1 MIQYGRDKKLLIY
14 IFICV
19 VALSA
24 CSKKDEETVH
34 SNLVEKS
41 NLNSFFI
48 ENRFK
53 LSKFKGRFSSE
64 DEDVIKKDV
73 YIKVEK
79 IAELKLGV
87 IYKLKIQPIKDVPEE
102 RLLLGTFYVQKD
114 KIYKIEYTKENID
127 IMRKQEKIPAGSNI
141 VCQEEEIKDDMKQ
154 KPKGV
159 HQYLLVQG
167 DLREYHS
174 YNDKVESGYFETYV
188 WERDIGLKYYK
199 SGYGAEKNLVE
210 LELSNK

>member
-24 CSKKDEETVH
+24 CSKKDEGIVH

-64 DEDVIKKDV
+64 DEGVIKKDV
-73 YIKVEK
+73 YIEVEK

-127 IMRKQEKIPAGSNI
+127 IMRKQEKIPTGSNI

-174 YNDKVESGYFETYV
+174 YNDKVESGYFETYI